1 MENEKLNTS
10 VNKYLKYS
18 GIAFQLF
25 FLLAIA
31 VLAGQYLDER
41 LGNET
46 PWFLL
51 LFIVLGFSGWMYK
64 LVRDLD
70 RDTKSDK
77 AKS

>member
-1 MENEKLNTS
+1 MAARGKYSPE

-25 FLLAIA
+25 FLMLIS
-31 VLAGQYLDER
+31 VFAGRHLDQRFE
-41 LGNET
+41 LEQ

-51 LFIVLGFSGWMYK
+51 SFLVLSFAGWMYK

-70 RDTKSDK
+70 RDSKS
-77 AKS
+77 

>member
-1 MENEKLNTS
+1 MGKEGKHTKQ

-25 FLLAIA
+25 FLLLIA
-31 VLAGQYLDER
+31 VFAGQYLDER

-51 LFIVLGFSGWMYK
+51 LFIILAFGAWMYK
-64 LVRDLD
+64 LIKDLEQD
-70 RDTKSDK
+70 AKSD
-77 AKS
+77 